1 MDYAV
6 ELSLQGGSGLQPI
19 VDRVLRDMGEM
30 PDGPGEKDIERLIAA
45 LAPLLSLILKQ
56 AEALPVPATMTLLL
70 EGDATHIRL
79 DMSLAGAGGANH
91 PVIPQDRLDPLLPSL
106 RQSFEQVDSPGSA
119 GAAPSHLVLTW
130 KHAA

>member
-1 MDYAV
+1 MEYAV

-19 VDRVLRDMGEM
+19 VERVLRDMGEM
-30 PDGPGEKDIERLIAA
+30 PDGPDEEGIERLIAA

-56 AEALPVPATMTLLL
+56 AAALPEPATMSLVV
-70 EGDATHIRL
+70 EADATRVRL
-79 DMSLAGAGGANH
+79 DVSLTGTDGAN
-91 PVIPQDRLDPLLPSL
+91 PPAIPQTWLDPLLPSL

-130 KHAA
+130 KHAV